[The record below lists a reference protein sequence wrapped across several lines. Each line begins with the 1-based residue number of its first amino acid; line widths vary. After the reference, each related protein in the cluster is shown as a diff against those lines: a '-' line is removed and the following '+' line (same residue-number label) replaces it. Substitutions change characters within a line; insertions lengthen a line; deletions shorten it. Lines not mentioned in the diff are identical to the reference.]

1 MKPRFSYLHSAVLAV
16 SVALPQAVMAT
27 PAGDVLLAVGP
38 AYVQTAN
45 GEVHP
50 ARKGLQV
57 AAGERIM
64 TRTGGYVH
72 VRMRDGGL
80 VAIRPDSVLDIQV
93 FEYPVDHP
101 EKGRVRYRLQ
111 QGVARSVTGAIG
123 EANKEA
129 FRMNTPV
136 AAIGVRGTD
145 FVTQTDTLVTR
156 VSINS
161 GAVVVAPFANNQGCK
176 AEGFGAC
183 LSNALVLRAGK
194 EVGYVE
200 VGAQDGAPRLRKE
213 QRLPLPPAHPDEPV
227 AILQENRAASLEQ
240 GIGVQTAKLPDS
252 VHWGRWSVAEG
263 SASPSVMDL
272 VQAGKSIH
280 LVNFL
285 FGVGVERLPDTLPS
299 QGSIG
304 FQLAGG
310 EAVVRQ
316 LDGAYSPASLASGQ
330 LRVDF
335 TSQTFQAN
343 AKVTESNA
351 QHVLTAAGRV
361 DRPGYLIADPTLSN
375 SALHTVL
382 NHDLNTAGSV
392 FTKTLDDGR
401 TVLGSA
407 IWKR

>member
-227 AILQENRAASLEQ
+227 AILQENRAARLEQ
-240 GIGVQTAKLPDS
+240 GIGVQTAKPAVFANGYWSTFPDC
-252 VHWGRWSVAEG
+252 
-263 SASPSVMDL
+263 
-272 VQAGKSIH
+272 
-280 LVNFL
+280 
-285 FGVGVERLPDTLPS
+285 T
-299 QGSIG
+299 
-304 FQLAGG
+304 
-310 EAVVRQ
+310 
-316 LDGAYSPASLASGQ
+316 
-330 LRVDF
+330 
-335 TSQTFQAN
+335 T
-343 AKVTESNA
+343 
-351 QHVLTAAGRV
+351 
-361 DRPGYLIADPTLSN
+361 
-375 SALHTVL
+375 
-382 NHDLNTAGSV
+382 
-392 FTKTLDDGR
+392 
-401 TVLGSA
+401 
-407 IWKR
+407 